1 MIKTGLAATSDIDA
15 LIGLVGL
22 LFEQEA
28 EFSPDPE
35 LQRQGLARIIQ
46 NPQLGEIIVLRE
58 GDSVIG
64 MASLLYTISTAL
76 GGRAALLED
85 MIVDPHYRGRGYGT
99 QLITNAIQRAKNAGC
114 LRIRLLTDADNTN
127 AQRFYLRNGFQPSG
141 MKTFTRLLTGNTDE

>member
-1 MIKTGLAATSDIDA
+1 MIKTGLAAISDIES
-15 LIGLVGL
+15 LIVLLGL
-22 LFEQEA
+22 LFEQEV

-35 LQRQGLARIIQ
+35 LQRQGLASIIQ

-64 MASLLYTISTAL
+64 MTSLLYTISTAL

-85 MIVDPHYRGRGYGT
+85 MIVDPRYRGKGYGT
-99 QLITNAIQRAKNAGC
+99 QLINNAIQRAKTAGC

-127 AQRFYLRNGFQPSG
+127 AHRFYLHNGFQPSG
-141 MKTFTRLLTGNTDE
+141 MKTFTRLLPGNADE